1 MQVLKL
7 DRNCE
12 DAMTELLRVRTFQLT
27 VGVQNIALENF
38 AFLWCL
44 FVCRQLWP
52 I

>member
-27 VGVQNIALENF
+27 VS
-38 AFLWCL
+38 
-44 FVCRQLWP
+44 P
-52 I
+52 ICINRVICVSKMPLHKK